1 MWCLA
6 IVEQN
11 CSGGEK
17 NIPEAAID
25 DEEDGDQ
32 ERWHLTGV
40 DQGIRPGEEEKEVYN
55 YGFKK

>member
-1 MWCLA
+1 MFGYCWAELQRC
-6 IVEQN
+6 
-11 CSGGEK
+11 EK